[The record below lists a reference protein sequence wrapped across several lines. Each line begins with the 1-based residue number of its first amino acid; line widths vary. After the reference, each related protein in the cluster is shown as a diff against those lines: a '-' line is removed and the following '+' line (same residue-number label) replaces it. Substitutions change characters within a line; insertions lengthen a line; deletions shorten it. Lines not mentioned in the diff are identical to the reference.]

1 MKATELIKLLSQEI
15 AKASLAGYS
24 DVEVQIT
31 SERPTCG
38 QCVDVARVIF
48 VEEVI
53 EEEDIET
60 GELVEHSTG
69 NKAIFL
75 TEGGEPETNRYNFIE
90 RESNW

>member
-1 MKATELIKLLSQEI
+1 MKATKLIELLSQEI

-31 SERPTCG
+31 SESPRCG

-48 VEEVI
+48 AEEVI

-75 TEGGEPETNRYNFIE
+75 TEGGEPETNRYNFLDRE
-90 RESNW
+90 RN

>member
-38 QCVDVARVIF
+38 QCVDVDRVIF
-48 VEEVI
+48 AEEV
-53 EEEDIET
+53 DDSET
-60 GELVEHSTG
+60 GDPVPTG

-75 TEGGEPETNRYNFIE
+75 TEGGEPETNRYNFIKE
-90 RESNW
+90 VSRG

>member
-1 MKATELIKLLSQEI
+1 MKATELIKLLSQEV
-15 AKASLAGYS
+15 AKASLAGFS

-38 QCVDVARVIF
+38 QCVDVDRVIF
-48 VEEVI
+48 AVEVDES
-53 EEEDIET
+53 ET
-60 GELVEHSTG
+60 GDPVPTG

-75 TEGGEPETNRYNFIE
+75 TEGGEPKTNRYNFIE

>member
-1 MKATELIKLLSQEI
+1 MKATELIELLSKEV

-31 SERPTCG
+31 NTNRYCG
-38 QCVDVARVIF
+38 HCFDVDKVIF

-60 GELVEHSTG
+60 GKLVEHSTG

-90 RESNW
+90 RESN

>member
-1 MKATELIKLLSQEI
+1 MKATKLIELLSHEV

-48 VEEVI
+48 AEEVI

-60 GELVEHSTG
+60 GKLVEHSTG

-90 RESNW
+90 RESN